1 MPIEQVID
9 KVNLLAQVEN
19 ELQRRLSY
27 GAKPKVFSEQC
38 LPIGRIECVD
48 GTILSVQASYGHY
61 CSPRSN
67 HGPYTE
73 VEIGYPSIPI
83 LECIDY
89 AESKEHLTDTVYAY
103 VPISLVAE
111 FIANHGGFA

>member
-27 GAKPKVFSEQC
+27 DAKDRVSGEHC
-38 LPIGRIECVD
+38 LPIGLIKCVD
-48 GTILSVQASYGHY
+48 GTTLSVQASSGHY
-61 CSPRSN
+61 CRPRSN

-83 LECIDY
+83 LECIEY
-89 AESKEHLTDTVYAY
+89 AESKEHLTSTVYAF
-103 VPISLVAE
+103 VPIGLVVE
-111 FIANHGGFA
+111 FITNHGGFA